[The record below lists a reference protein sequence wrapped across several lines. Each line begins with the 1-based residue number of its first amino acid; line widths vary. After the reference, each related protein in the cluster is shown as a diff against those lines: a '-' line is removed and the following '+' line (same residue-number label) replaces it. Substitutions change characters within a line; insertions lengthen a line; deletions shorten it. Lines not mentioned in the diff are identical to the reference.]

1 MRAIYDYI
9 IYTDGGCERNPGGRG
24 GYGAVIINNSTR
36 KLTDISGGFRSTTN
50 NRMEVMAVIK
60 ALEKIEKG
68 THIQLFSDSQYVIKT
83 MNGMFRKKKNIDL
96 WKKLDK
102 LAVAFKIEWNW
113 VKGHNGNTYNERCD
127 TLCQEAMT
135 LPELEEDVGYMNID
149 SIPEQSDTVAQ
160 SLEKY
165 NIHYQN
171 GELLENVIK
180 KIRDDY
186 NEKVQMAAVKIPN
199 LQEFENVRGKIIY
212 RLVNYEKNKELLEDC
227 PHRRLYD
234 LAVTFRW
241 VAHIDN
247 DGVSTS
253 LITNRQVKEWGVSV
267 NDLVLAAQQNTP
279 RLFPAKI
286 VDIEEMLAGKMS
298 FILYLSTIPM
308 YILTNEQE
316 VNGASAL
323 LYGDVLKDFA
333 NKKGTDMYILPSSI
347 HEVILL
353 PSDRINDPT
362 KLLSMV
368 HDANT
373 TVVSIGDV
381 LSDSVYYYDRKTDHI
396 TEIVSDEKM

>member
-1 MRAIYDYI
+1 MMNFEEFKTWIKENITSKDWKE
-9 IYTDGGCERNPGGRG
+9 TSQVE
-24 GYGAVIINNSTR
+24 
-36 KLTDISGGFRSTTN
+36 IS
-50 NRMEVMAVIK
+50 VV
-60 ALEKIEKG
+60 
-68 THIQLFSDSQYVIKT
+68 
-83 MNGMFRKKKNIDL
+83 KKNNGISKAGLFIRENGQDVSPIL
-96 WKKLDK
+96 YLDD
-102 LAVAFKIEWNW
+102 
-113 VKGHNGNTYNERCD
+113 Y
-127 TLCQEAMT
+127 
-135 LPELEEDVGYMNID
+135 Y
-149 SIPEQSDTVAQ
+149 
-160 SLEKY
+160 
-165 NIHYQN
+165 IHYQN
-171 GELLENVIK
+171 GEILENI
-180 KIRDDY
+180 IRNIRADY
-186 NEKVQMAAVKIPN
+186 DEKVQMAAVKIPN
-199 LQEFENVRGKIIY
+199 LQEFENVRGEIIY

-227 PHRRLYD
+227 PHRRLHD

-253 LITNRQVKEWGVSV
+253 LITNRQVKEWGVTIS
-267 NDLVLAAQQNTP
+267 DLILTAQQNTP

-286 VDIEEMLAGKMS
+286 VDIEEMLAGMRS
-298 FILYLSTIPM
+298 FISCLSAIPM

-353 PSDRINDPT
+353 PADRIDDPT

-368 HDANT
+368 HDANA

-396 TEIVSDEKM
+396 TEIVSDEILIIGGKIMDELRTTPHDFIWRVKNPQDYWADTLKEVKYDVYLNGKRRGGFIGVNRTFDDDMYYVNYYDENNNIAYCTAYTDTEIILKRVNRKE

>member
-1 MRAIYDYI
+1 MMNFEEFKAWVKENITSKDWKE
-9 IYTDGGCERNPGGRG
+9 TSQVE
-24 GYGAVIINNSTR
+24 
-36 KLTDISGGFRSTTN
+36 IS
-50 NRMEVMAVIK
+50 VV
-60 ALEKIEKG
+60 
-68 THIQLFSDSQYVIKT
+68 
-83 MNGMFRKKKNIDL
+83 KKNNGVSKAGLFIRESGQDVSPIL
-96 WKKLDK
+96 YLDD
-102 LAVAFKIEWNW
+102 N
-113 VKGHNGNTYNERCD
+113 Y
-127 TLCQEAMT
+127 
-135 LPELEEDVGYMNID
+135 
-149 SIPEQSDTVAQ
+149 
-160 SLEKY
+160 
-165 NIHYQN
+165 IHYQN

-298 FILYLSTIPM
+298 FILYPSTIPM